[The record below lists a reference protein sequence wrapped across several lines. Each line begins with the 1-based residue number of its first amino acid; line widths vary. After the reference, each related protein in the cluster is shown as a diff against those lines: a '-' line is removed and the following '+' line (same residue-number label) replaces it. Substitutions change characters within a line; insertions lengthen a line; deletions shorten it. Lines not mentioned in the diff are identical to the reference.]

1 MRRLSIALLAG
12 ALAVGVIAAP
22 VAAKQPDMSGSN
34 IVDTAIAVN
43 TSGPYEGLFDTL
55 IELVVK
61 LDLAGPLSQR
71 GQLTVFAPI
80 DPAFDA
86 LFAQLGVANVDAAI
100 AALGKP
106 ALTDIVLYHVA
117 KGNRDAAEVLG
128 SKQIRMLN
136 GDFAMVDAGATPYPT
151 IDGAGIIVTDV
162 PASNG
167 IIHAVNGVLL
177 P

>member
-1 MRRLSIALLAG
+1 MRRLSLALLTG

-22 VAAKQPDMSGSN
+22 VAAKQPDPGMN
-34 IVDTAIAVN
+34 IVKTAIAVN
-43 TSGPYEGLFDTL
+43 SSGPYAGAFDTL

-71 GQLTVFAPI
+71 GQLTVFAPT
-80 DPAFDA
+80 DAAFA
-86 LFAQLGVANVDAAI
+86 ATFAALGVANVDQAI

-106 ALTDIVLYHVA
+106 ALTNIVLYHVA
-117 KGNRDAAEVLG
+117 KGNRDAASVLG
-128 SKQIRMLN
+128 STQIRMLN
-136 GDFAMVDAGATPYPT
+136 GDFAKVNAAAGT
-151 IDGAGIIVTDV
+151 IDGAPIIVTNV

-167 IIHAVNGVLL
+167 IIHAVGAVLL

>member
-1 MRRLSIALLAG
+1 MRRLSLALLAC

-22 VAAKQPDMSGSN
+22 VAAKQPDPGMN
-34 IVDTAIAVN
+34 IVKAAIYVN
-43 TSGPYEGLFDTL
+43 TETQYTGLSDTL

-71 GQLTVFAPI
+71 GRLTVFAPI

-86 LFAQLGVANVDAAI
+86 LFAKLGVADVDEAI

-106 ALTDIVLYHVA
+106 ALTNIVLFHVA
-117 KGNRDAAEVLG
+117 RGNRDAAEVLG
-128 SKQIRMLN
+128 SKQIRMLS
-136 GDFAMVDAGATPYPT
+136 GDFAMVDAATTPYPT
-151 IDGAGIIVTDV
+151 IDGAGIIVTNV

>member
-1 MRRLSIALLAG
+1 MRRLSLALLTG

-22 VAAKQPDMSGSN
+22 VAAKQPDPGMN
-34 IVDTAIAVN
+34 IVKTAIAVN
-43 TSGPYEGLFDTL
+43 SSGPYAGAFDTL

-71 GQLTVFAPI
+71 GQLTVFAPT
-80 DPAFDA
+80 DAAFA
-86 LFAQLGVANVDAAI
+86 ATFKALGVATVDEAI

-117 KGNRDAAEVLG
+117 KGNRDATSVLV
-128 SKQIRMLN
+128 SSQIRMLN
-136 GDFAMVDAGATPYPT
+136 GDFAKVNAAAGT
-151 IDGAGIIVTDV
+151 IDGAPIIVTNV

-167 IIHAVNGVLL
+167 IIHAVGAVLL

>member
-1 MRRLSIALLAG
+1 MRRLSLALLTG
-12 ALAVGVIAAP
+12 ALAVGIFAAP
-22 VAAKQPDMSGSN
+22 AAAKQPDLSGAN

-43 TSGPYEGLFDTL
+43 TSGPYKGAFDTL

-106 ALTDIVLYHVA
+106 ALTNIVLYHVA
-117 KGNRDAAEVLG
+117 RGERDAAEVLG
-128 SKQIRMLN
+128 SSRIRMLN
-136 GDFAMVDAGATPYPT
+136 GDFAKVDGRAAT
-151 IDGAGIIVTDV
+151 IDGAPIIVTNV

-167 IIHAVNGVLL
+167 IIHAVSAVLL

>member
-1 MRRLSIALLAG
+1 MRRLSLALLTG

-22 VAAKQPDMSGSN
+22 VAAKQPDPGMN
-34 IVDTAIAVN
+34 IVKTAIAVN
-43 TSGPYEGLFDTL
+43 SSGPYAGAFDTL

-71 GQLTVFAPI
+71 GQLTVFAPT
-80 DPAFDA
+80 DAAFA
-86 LFAQLGVANVDAAI
+86 ATFAALGVANVDQAI

-117 KGNRDAAEVLG
+117 KGERDAAEVLG
-128 SKQIRMLN
+128 STQIRMLN
-136 GDFAMVDAGATPYPT
+136 GDFAKVNAAAGT
-151 IDGAGIIVTDV
+151 IDGAPIIVTNV

-167 IIHAVNGVLL
+167 IIHAVGAVLL